1 MTNDSERGSTS
12 VSEGVP
18 VTGLGAT
25 ERPNPATED
34 IDRRTTGEI
43 LALMNEADASVPAA
57 VRPVL
62 PQIERVV
69 DEIVARW
76 RRGGR
81 LFYFGAG
88 TSGRLGVL
96 DASECP
102 PTFGSPAELVQ
113 GFIAGGDVALRR
125 AVEGAED
132 SAARGAEDVGAA
144 GVGAQD
150 VVVGLAASGSTP
162 YVAGAL
168 QAARERRAF
177 TVSLVCNRG
186 APLSRLADVAIEVEV
201 GPEVIAGS
209 TRLKAGTAQKLILNM
224 LTTASMIRTGKVFGN
239 LMVDL
244 AATNQK
250 LRRRA
255 QRIVAAVAGIDE
267 PAAGRLLKSTGY
279 RVKPAILMAH
289 RGVSAAEAEARLAAA
304 DGILR
309 RAIETVDAVETVETG
324 DAVETVDGPG
334 NPIEGQ
340 PR

>member
-1 MTNDSERGSTS
+1 MKDDGKPERTPACEGTS
-12 VSEGVP
+12 

-57 VRPVL
+57 VRLVL

-76 RRGGR
+76 GRGGR

-102 PTFGSPAELVQ
+102 PTFGSPAEQVQ
-113 GFIAGGDVALRR
+113 GVIAGGDGALRQ

-132 SAARGAEDVGAA
+132 NAARGTEDVDAA

-150 VVVGLAASGSTP
+150 VVVGLAASGTTP

-168 QAARERRAF
+168 RAARERQAF
-177 TVSLVCNRG
+177 TVSLVCNG
-186 APLSRLADVAIEVEV
+186 GSPLSRLADVAIEVEV

-209 TRLKAGTAQKLILNM
+209 TRLKAGTAQKLVLNM

-244 AATNQK
+244 SATNQK

-255 QRIVAAVAGIDE
+255 RRIVAAVAGIDE
-267 PAAGRLLKSTGY
+267 PGAGRLLESTGY
-279 RVKPAILMAH
+279 RVKPAILMAN
-289 RGVSAAEAEARLAAA
+289 RGVSAAEAETLLAAA
-304 DGILR
+304 GGILR
-309 RAIETVDAVETVETG
+309 RAIETIDTAG
-324 DAVETVDGPG
+324 ARLDL
-334 NPIEGQ
+334 EGQ
-340 PR
+340 PQQPEQSQKRDP